1 MGFFSNLFAGKAK
14 EDLAEVLKL
23 PTAKLIDV
31 RSTDEFKSGH
41 IKGAINIPLNR
52 LAEIQKKYKKEDS
65 LVFYCASGMRSGAA
79 KSQAKNMGFS
89 LSYNAGSMA
98 KAKSYL

>member
-1 MGFFSNLFAGKAK
+1 
-14 EDLAEVLKL
+14 
-23 PTAKLIDV
+23 
-31 RSTDEFKSGH
+31 
-41 IKGAINIPLNR
+41 
-52 LAEIQKKYKKEDS
+52 
-65 LVFYCASGMRSGAA
+65 MRSGAA